1 MGSLR
6 DSGMVRGSKGY
17 GPAGAGGKAQGPKGN
32 QGGGGNKQPT
42 QPVSNVFVDP
52 QQISINQMQEAAD
65 IVAAGGE
72 NPYSGGNFG
81 GNRPTMSEAL
91 VSAAPEVEEEQETTN
106 SIFDA
111 LFNKNLKF
119 QYDPVADYVNRVY
132 GRMNPV
138 QKKRM
143 LAKLGYDT
151 EDMSLSEAI
160 STFGGFLDSSGQ
172 ALYDAGNLQFSDL
185 KNPFEGMELKA
196 PTIPSTVGGIYDAI
210 VGGMAFP
217 YVNPIVATFTGNPLG
232 MFIGLTQQEGP
243 FQMDEFGGIEGEIA
257 NLQNAPPDYLDAVAA
272 YNVGAPLPTSLE
284 LDQTGLNFTPDQV
297 AQISMGEALRAEEQ
311 QATRGPADVY
321 IPPST
326 STTSG
331 AGFQKKSIP
340 GSVGTGTATPTDYQG
355 IYNNFSADQKAT
367 ADKIMAMDEYDLAY
381 AVDYVRMG
389 GPLF

>member
-17 GPAGAGGKAQGPKGN
+17 GPAGAGGQAQGPKGNQGGN

-42 QPVSNVFVDP
+42 QPASNVFVDP
-52 QQISINQMQEAAD
+52 QQISINQIQEAAD

-106 SIFDA
+106 NMFDA

-151 EDMSLSEAI
+151 EDMTMSEAL
-160 STFGGFLDSSGQ
+160 STFGGFLDESGQ
-172 ALYDAGNLQFSDL
+172 ALYDAGNLQFSDF
-185 KNPFEGMELKA
+185 KNPFKGVELKA

-210 VGGMAFP
+210 VGGMTLPYTQAPLAFLQ
-217 YVNPIVATFTGNPLG
+217 GNIPG
-232 MFIGLTQQEGP
+232 MFLSLAFGKGP
-243 FQMDEFGGIEGEIA
+243 YQMEDGEIVGDVA
-257 NLQNAPPDYLDAVAA
+257 NLQTAPQDYIDAVISKQ
-272 YNVGAPLPTSLE
+272 GE
-284 LDQTGLNFTPDQV
+284 LTDEQIG
-297 AQISMGEALRAEEQ
+297 QISMGSALRAEEQ

-326 STTSG
+326 GTTSG
-331 AGFQKKSIP
+331 AAAS
-340 GSVGTGTATPTDYQG
+340 GTGAATVDTTDYQG
-355 IYNNFSADQKAT
+355 IYNNFGADQKAT
-367 ADKIMAMDEYDLAY
+367 ADKIMAMDDYDLPY